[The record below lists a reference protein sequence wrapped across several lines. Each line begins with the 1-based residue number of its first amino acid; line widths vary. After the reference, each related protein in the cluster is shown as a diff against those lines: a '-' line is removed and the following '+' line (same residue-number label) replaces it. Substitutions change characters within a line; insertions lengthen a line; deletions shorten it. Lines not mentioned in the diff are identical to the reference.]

1 MFSKRLARLV
11 AAGGLLA
18 TTGCVKQDTEILARV
33 GRKVFDQGRDSTAGL
48 RERLATVLPQLG
60 GDTLQDQVSQR
71 LRTDKSLQGI
81 KIDVTVRDRAVELAG
96 AVTNDEQKRRAI
108 ELAESTFGV
117 EKVTDRLAVVAA
129 NP

>member
-1 MFSKRLARLV
+1 MLPRRLTRLV
-11 AAGGLLA
+11 LAGGLLV
-18 TTGCVKQDTEILARV
+18 TSGCVKQDTEILARV

-48 RERLATVLPQLG
+48 RERLATVMPRLG

-81 KIDVTVRDRAVELAG
+81 KIDVTVRDREVELAG
-96 AVTNDEQKRRAI
+96 AVTNDDQKRRAL
-108 ELAESTFGV
+108 ELAETTFGV
-117 EKVTDRLAVVAA
+117 EKVTDSLAVAAA